1 MANIKDLFI
10 KLRLIGGKKTK
21 DGLKGVD
28 KGLKSVGKS
37 ALKVGGSFFA
47 ARGLITGLTRSIEL
61 FGKFEKVE
69 KGFNNLAKS
78 AGFSSQAL
86 GKLQK
91 ATDGTMS
98 SMDLM
103 TQANNAMLLGIV
115 DSEDQMADLFDI
127 SQRLASALGKDTTFG
142 IESMVTG
149 LGRQSKLML
158 DNLGIMV
165 DTNKAYKDHAKALGV
180 TVGQLS
186 DQQKKQGFVNAAMA
200 QATTLVQKLGI
211 ETLGTADHISQM
223 KTAMTEMMIK
233 LGEDFGPMVS
243 RMAGFVN
250 KHTGKVLEF
259 TEALELYFR
268 GSADEM
274 KALEDQQK
282 LIKQLVQS
290 DSENLE
296 LAKEKLAF
304 WTNYLKEMP
313 VYAKLVKPMIDD
325 LTTMVEKLDES
336 GAEAAKV
343 VNTISL
349 SAKASAN
356 LAKFTAQTSTSLMV
370 SAAMGDSVTE
380 AFKRALFQQ
389 VLITMQ
395 LKIQEAIQ
403 KKMVAMQAVAGGSV
417 GWLMGAASFLF
428 GASPTQT
435 APSAGA
441 ASSSKITINQNF
453 GGMGVIDHNFA
464 ANSIIP
470 AINKA
475 INTGQARIG

>member
-21 DGLKGVD
+21 DDLKGVD

-37 ALKVGGSFFA
+37 ALKVGASFFA

-61 FGKFEKVE
+61 FGQFEKVE

-103 TQANNAMLLGIV
+103 EKANNAMLLGIV

-165 DTNKAYKDHAKALGV
+165 DTNKAYKDHATVLGV

-200 QATTLVQKLGI
+200 QANTLVQKLGV
-211 ETLGTADHISQM
+211 ETLGTADNINQM
-223 KTAMTEMMIK
+223 KTALTELQIE
-233 LGEDFGPMVS
+233 LGEDWAPTIKAAADLVTEWS
-243 RMAGFVN
+243 
-250 KHTGKVLEF
+250 KKLLEGKKSLEF
-259 TEALELYFR
+259 FFGMTKENKQAIQDFR
-268 GSADEM
+268 REM
-274 KALEDQQK
+274 QFIVDPTD
-282 LIKQLVQS
+282 LVQ
-290 DSENLE
+290 
-296 LAKEKLAF
+296 
-304 WTNYLKEMP
+304 
-313 VYAKLVKPMIDD
+313 V
-325 LTTMVEKLDES
+325 
-336 GAEAAKV
+336 EAAIKGTQEMLQAFPRAATELEPLLRGFQEMADNLRKAAESSKEL
-343 VNTISL
+343 VNTVSL
-349 SAKASAN
+349 SEKASEN

-370 SAAMGDSVTE
+370 SAAMGDSMAD

-389 VLITMQ
+389 ILITAQ
-395 LKIQEAIQ
+395 LKIQKAIQ
-403 KKMVAMQAVAGGSV
+403 EKMAAMQVVAGGT
-417 GWLMGAASFLF
+417 GGFLMGVANFLF

-435 APSAGA
+435 APSAGM
-441 ASSSKITINQNF
+441 ASASRITINQNF

-464 ANSIIP
+464 ANKIIP

-475 INTGQARIG
+475 ISTGQARIG

>member
-21 DGLKGVD
+21 DDLKGVD
-28 KGLKSVGKS
+28 KGLKSIGKS

-200 QATTLVQKLGI
+200 QATTLVQKLGV
-211 ETLGTADHISQM
+211 ETLGTADHIQKI
-223 KTAMTEMMIK
+223 KTAVTETQIA
-233 LGEDFGPMVS
+233 LAEDWAPVVEKAAGVISSWSKKMLQAKKDAELFFGVTKKGKESLETFRKETERIIESGTAEQILESIALSQKILEEWPRSAAVIEPIIDNLQKA
-243 RMAGFVN
+243 AG
-250 KHTGKVLEF
+250 
-259 TEALELYFR
+259 A
-268 GSADEM
+268 
-274 KALEDQQK
+274 
-282 LIKQLVQS
+282 
-290 DSENLE
+290 
-296 LAKEKLAF
+296 
-304 WTNYLKEMP
+304 
-313 VYAKLVKPMIDD
+313 LVKSA
-325 LTTMVEKLDES
+325 ES
-336 GAEAAKV
+336 SKEV

-349 SAKASAN
+349 SAKASEN
-356 LAKFTAQTSTSLMV
+356 LAKFTAQTSTSLIV
-370 SAAMGDSVTE
+370 SAAMGDSVAD

-389 VLITMQ
+389 VLITAQ

-403 KKMVAMQAVAGGSV
+403 EKMKGMQVLAGGT
-417 GWLMGAASFLF
+417 GGFLMGVANFLF
-428 GASPTQT
+428 GASPPHT
-435 APSAGA
+435 APSAGM
-441 ASSSKITINQNF
+441 ASASKITINQNF

-475 INTGQARIG
+475 ISTGQARIG

>member
-21 DGLKGVD
+21 DDLKGVD
-28 KGLKSVGKS
+28 KGLKSIGKS

-200 QATTLVQKLGI
+200 QATTLVQKLGV
-211 ETLGTADHISQM
+211 ETLGTADHIQKI
-223 KTAMTEMMIK
+223 KTAVTETQIA
-233 LGEDFGPMVS
+233 LAEDWAPVVEKAAGVISSWSKKMLQAKKDAELFFGVTKKGKESLETFRKETERIIESGTAEQILESIALSQKILEEWPRSAAVIEPIIDNLQKA
-243 RMAGFVN
+243 AG
-250 KHTGKVLEF
+250 
-259 TEALELYFR
+259 A
-268 GSADEM
+268 
-274 KALEDQQK
+274 
-282 LIKQLVQS
+282 
-290 DSENLE
+290 
-296 LAKEKLAF
+296 
-304 WTNYLKEMP
+304 
-313 VYAKLVKPMIDD
+313 LVKSA
-325 LTTMVEKLDES
+325 ES
-336 GAEAAKV
+336 SKEV

-349 SAKASAN
+349 SAKASEY
-356 LAKFTAQTSTSLMV
+356 LAKFTAHTSTSLIV
-370 SAAMGDSVTE
+370 SAAMGDSVAD

-389 VLITMQ
+389 VLITAQ

-403 KKMVAMQAVAGGSV
+403 EKMKGMQVLAGGT
-417 GWLMGAASFLF
+417 GGFLMGVANFLF
-428 GASPTQT
+428 GASPTRT
-435 APSAGA
+435 APSAGM
-441 ASSSKITINQNF
+441 ASASKITINQNF

-475 INTGQARIG
+475 ISTGQARIG

>member
-1 MANIKDLFI
+1 MANLKDLFI

-21 DGLKGVD
+21 DDLKGVD

-37 ALKVGGSFFA
+37 ALKVGASFFA

-61 FGKFEKVE
+61 AGRFEKVE
-69 KGFNNLAKS
+69 RGFSNLAKAS
-78 AGFSSQAL
+78 GFSSQSL

-98 SMDLM
+98 SMQLM

-115 DSEDQMADLFDI
+115 DSEDQMAELFDI
-127 SQRLASALGKDTTFG
+127 SQRLASSLGKDTTFG

-186 DQQKKQGFVNAAMA
+186 DQQKKQGFVNAAMV
-200 QATTLVQKLGI
+200 QANMLVSKLGI
-211 ETLGTADHISQM
+211 ETMTSADHIDRMKVALEESAIELGTTFSGAVETAADSLVRLLKFTQDAIKQFGFLTLPKESREFVKQM
-223 KTAMTEMMIK
+223 AIDARTVIEEGNIDIIQQQIASISNILEKFPRTGEILSPVLAELQKTA
-233 LGEDFGPMVS
+233 
-243 RMAGFVN
+243 
-250 KHTGKVLEF
+250 
-259 TEALELYFR
+259 
-268 GSADEM
+268 
-274 KALEDQQK
+274 
-282 LIKQLVQS
+282 QS
-290 DSENLE
+290 
-296 LAKEKLAF
+296 
-304 WTNYLKEMP
+304 LKE
-313 VYAKLVKPMIDD
+313 
-325 LTTMVEKLDES
+325 TTQ
-336 GAEAAKV
+336 GAENIA
-343 VNTISL
+343 NTISL
-349 SAKASAN
+349 SAKASEN

-370 SAAMGDSVTE
+370 SAAMGDSVAD

-389 VLITMQ
+389 VLITAQ

-403 KKMVAMQAVAGGSV
+403 EKMKGMQVLAGGT
-417 GWLMGAASFLF
+417 GGFLMGVANFLF
-428 GASPTQT
+428 GASPTRT
-435 APSAGA
+435 APSAGM
-441 ASSSKITINQNF
+441 ASASKITINQNF

-475 INTGQARIG
+475 ISTGQARIG

>member
-21 DGLKGVD
+21 DDLKGVD
-28 KGLKSVGKS
+28 KGLKSIGKS

-200 QATTLVQKLGI
+200 QATTLVQKLGV
-211 ETLGTADHISQM
+211 ETLGTADHIQKI
-223 KTAMTEMMIK
+223 KTAVTETQIA
-233 LGEDFGPMVS
+233 LAEDWAPVVEKAAGVISSWSKKMLQAKKDAELFFGVTKKGKESLETFRKETERIIESGTAEQILESIALSQKILEEWPRSAAVIEPIIDNLQKA
-243 RMAGFVN
+243 AG
-250 KHTGKVLEF
+250 
-259 TEALELYFR
+259 A
-268 GSADEM
+268 
-274 KALEDQQK
+274 
-282 LIKQLVQS
+282 
-290 DSENLE
+290 
-296 LAKEKLAF
+296 
-304 WTNYLKEMP
+304 
-313 VYAKLVKPMIDD
+313 LVKSA
-325 LTTMVEKLDES
+325 ES
-336 GAEAAKV
+336 SKEV

-349 SAKASAN
+349 SAKASEN
-356 LAKFTAQTSTSLMV
+356 LAKFTAQTSTSLIV
-370 SAAMGDSVTE
+370 SAAMGDSVAD

-389 VLITMQ
+389 VLITAQ

-403 KKMVAMQAVAGGSV
+403 EKMKGMQVLAGGT
-417 GWLMGAASFLF
+417 GGFLMGVANFLF

-435 APSAGA
+435 APSAGM
-441 ASSSKITINQNF
+441 ASASKITINQNF

-464 ANSIIP
+464 ANNIIP

-475 INTGQARIG
+475 ISTGQARIG

>member
-21 DGLKGVD
+21 DDLKSVD

-37 ALKVGGSFFA
+37 ALKVGASFFA

-61 FGKFEKVE
+61 AGRFEKVE
-69 KGFNNLAKS
+69 RGFNNLTKAS
-78 AGFSSQAL
+78 SFSSQSL

-98 SMDLM
+98 SMQLM

-115 DSEDQMADLFDI
+115 DSEDQMAELFDI
-127 SQRLASALGKDTTFG
+127 SQRLASSLGKDTTFG

-165 DTNKAYKDHAKALGV
+165 DTNKAYKDYADNLGV
-180 TVGQLS
+180 SVSQLS
-186 DQQKKQGFVNAAMA
+186 DQQKKQAFVNAAMS
-200 QATTLVQKLGI
+200 QANTLVNKLGA
-211 ETLGTADHISQM
+211 ETLTSADHINRM
-223 KTAMTEMMIK
+223 KVALEESAIELGTTFSGAVETASDSLVK
-233 LGEDFGPMVS
+233 F
-243 RMAGFVN
+243 
-250 KHTGKVLEF
+250 LEF
-259 TEALELYFR
+259 TQGAVKEIKFLTLPKETREFVKQMAIDARTVIEEGNIDIIQQQIAAISNILEKFPRTGEIL
-268 GSADEM
+268 SPVLAE
-274 KALEDQQK
+274 LQK
-282 LIKQLVQS
+282 TAQS
-290 DSENLE
+290 
-296 LAKEKLAF
+296 
-304 WTNYLKEMP
+304 LKE
-313 VYAKLVKPMIDD
+313 
-325 LTTMVEKLDES
+325 TTQ
-336 GAEAAKV
+336 GAGNIA
-343 VNTISL
+343 NTISL
-349 SAKASAN
+349 SAKASEN
-356 LAKFTAQTSTSLMV
+356 LAKFTAQTSTSLIV
-370 SAAMGDSVTE
+370 SAAMGDSMTD

-389 VLITMQ
+389 VLITAQ

-403 KKMVAMQAVAGGSV
+403 KRIAAMKVATGGT
-417 GWLMGAASFLF
+417 GGFLMGVASFLF
-428 GASPTQT
+428 GASPTRT
-435 APSAGA
+435 APSAAA

>member
-21 DGLKGVD
+21 DDLKGVD

-37 ALKVGGSFFA
+37 ALKVGASFFA

-61 FGKFEKVE
+61 AGRFEKVE
-69 KGFNNLAKS
+69 RGFSNLAKAS
-78 AGFSSQAL
+78 GFSSQSL

-98 SMDLM
+98 SMQLM

-115 DSEDQMADLFDI
+115 DSEDQMAELFDI
-127 SQRLASALGKDTTFG
+127 SQRLASSLGKDTTFG

-186 DQQKKQGFVNAAMA
+186 DQQKKQGFVNAAMV
-200 QATTLVQKLGI
+200 QANMLVSKLGI
-211 ETLGTADHISQM
+211 ETMTSADHIDRMKVALEESAIELGTTFSGAVETAADSLVRFLKLTQGAIKQFGFLTLPKETREFVKQM
-223 KTAMTEMMIK
+223 AIDARTVIEEGNIDIIQQQIASISNILEKFPRTGEILSPVLAELQKTA
-233 LGEDFGPMVS
+233 
-243 RMAGFVN
+243 
-250 KHTGKVLEF
+250 
-259 TEALELYFR
+259 
-268 GSADEM
+268 
-274 KALEDQQK
+274 
-282 LIKQLVQS
+282 QS
-290 DSENLE
+290 
-296 LAKEKLAF
+296 
-304 WTNYLKEMP
+304 LKE
-313 VYAKLVKPMIDD
+313 
-325 LTTMVEKLDES
+325 TTQ
-336 GAEAAKV
+336 GAENIA
-343 VNTISL
+343 NTISL
-349 SAKASAN
+349 SAKASEN

-370 SAAMGDSVTE
+370 SAAMGDSVAD

-389 VLITMQ
+389 VLITAQ

-403 KKMVAMQAVAGGSV
+403 EKMKGMQVLAGGT
-417 GWLMGAASFLF
+417 GGFLMGVANFLF
-428 GASPTQT
+428 GASPTRT
-435 APSAGA
+435 APSAGM
-441 ASSSKITINQNF
+441 ASASKITINQNF

-475 INTGQARIG
+475 ISTGQARIG